1 MNWRVVRV
9 VACVFAFVSF
19 LLTPSFSQNYYVVV
33 GAFSTDKDDV
43 REFKSYL
50 PGSQVD
56 TFYTTY
62 QQDGLM
68 HFYVLKTSS
77 KEQAVER
84 SLTLQSA
91 LEGRNTSMGSKD
103 SFRPETTIETPAN
116 LSEPEFGFTTAS
128 SKAAEGM
135 IASGAGAPVKPK
147 GKFFKFAV
155 MSPEGSNVQAQVHH
169 VDLEKGKELGAFNT
183 NSYIDVSRPGKN
195 SPMTVVCGVF
205 GYKEIEKYIDF
216 NNPSETDGAF
226 QDENGAWVI
235 PYALEPLER
244 GDVSVM
250 YNVAFYKD
258 AVMMI
263 PSSKGNLDDLVNMMK
278 ANPNYV
284 IKVHAHANGM
294 NARKIIVMGENSHY
308 FDADNSNQKKA
319 GPKELTNLRA
329 EAIRSYLGEHGV
341 DKERVKV
348 YGWGASDMLVSAED
362 PHSRLNDRVE
372 IEILRD

>member
-9 VACVFAFVSF
+9 ACVSALVGF

-33 GAFSTDKDDV
+33 GAFSTEKDDV

-50 PGSQVD
+50 PGQQID

-62 QQDGLM
+62 AEDGLM

-77 KEQAVER
+77 KELAVKK
-84 SLTLQSA
+84 SLSIQEA
-91 LEGRNTSMGSKD
+91 LEARNSSAGSKD
-103 SFRPETTIETPAN
+103 SYQPETTTTPAN
-116 LSEPEFGFTTAS
+116 ITESDFGFTTAS
-128 SKAAEGM
+128 SKSAEGST
-135 IASGAGAPVKPK
+135 ASGAGMPAKPK
-147 GKFFKFAV
+147 GKYFKFAV
-155 MSPEGSNVQAQVHH
+155 LSPEGNNVQAQVHH
-169 VDLEKGKELGAFNT
+169 VDLEKGRELAAFNT
-183 NSYIDVSRPGKN
+183 NTYIDVSRPGKN
-195 SPMTVVCGVF
+195 YPMTVVCGVF

-216 NNPSETDGAF
+216 NNPSETEDAF

-235 PYALEPLER
+235 PYTLEPLEK

-250 YNVAFYKD
+250 YNVSFYKD

-263 PSSKGNLDDLVNMMK
+263 PSSKSNLDDLVSMMK
-278 ANPNYV
+278 INPDYV
-284 IKVHAHANGM
+284 IKVHAHCNGM
-294 NARKIIVMGENSHY
+294 NSRKIIVMGKTNRY

-329 EAIRSYLGEHGV
+329 EAIRSYLVENGI

-348 YGWGASDMLVSAED
+348 YGWGATEMLVGAND

-372 IEILRD
+372 IEILKD